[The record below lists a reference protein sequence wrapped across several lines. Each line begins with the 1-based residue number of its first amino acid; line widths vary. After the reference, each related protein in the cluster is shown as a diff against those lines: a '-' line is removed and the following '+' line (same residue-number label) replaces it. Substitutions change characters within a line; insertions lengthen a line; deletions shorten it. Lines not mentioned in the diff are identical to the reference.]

1 MPLSISVLVLISAV
15 SCCILLSALLERR
28 ESHDDVSPALLRV
41 RIHIFEGRLRQLEEE
56 QSLLTQQIE
65 ERQESGESC
74 LQLRELRQEK
84 DSLILEQR
92 LQIQQMRQEL
102 LRIQLLEENNQEEQK
117 KAKESKRKLDVSN
130 QLFFQT
136 LNDGSDASAAF
147 VEKASGQLVDNS
159 DEECQTHSNREW
171 KNRFLTVPKQECS
184 ICLDAYKAGN
194 TVAWAKSDAC
204 VHIFHDNCIIEWL
217 EQNHNHCPL
226 CRLDIMSS
234 ENL

>member
-1 MPLSISVLVLISAV
+1 MPVTFSVLVLIGAV
-15 SCCILLSALLERR
+15 LCCILVSALLERR
-28 ESHDDVSPALLRV
+28 ERHDDVSPALLRV
-41 RIHIFEGRLRQLEEE
+41 RIDIFEGRLRQLEEE
-56 QSLLTQQIE
+56 QSLLTQQID
-65 ERQESGESC
+65 ERQENGQSC
-74 LQLRELRQEK
+74 LQFRELRREK
-84 DSLILEQR
+84 DLLIVEQR

-102 LRIQLLEENNQEEQK
+102 LRIQPLEESNQEEQK
-117 KAKESKRKLDVSN
+117 EDEESNRKDHVSN

-136 LNDGSDASAAF
+136 LNDGSNASAEF
-147 VEKASGQLVDNS
+147 VEKASGQVDNI
-159 DEECQTHSNREW
+159 DEECQTHSKRAW
-171 KNRFLTVPKQECS
+171 KNRFPTVPKQECS

-234 ENL
+234 TNL

>member
-1 MPLSISVLVLISAV
+1 MPLNISVLVLISAV
-15 SCCILLSALLERR
+15 SCCILVSALLERR

-41 RIHIFEGRLRQLEEE
+41 RIDIFEGRLRQLEEE
-56 QSLLTQQIE
+56 QSLLTRQID
-65 ERQESGESC
+65 ERQENGEPW

-92 LQIQQMRQEL
+92 LQIQQMRQE
-102 LRIQLLEENNQEEQK
+102 ENNQEEQK
-117 KAKESKRKLDVSN
+117 KAKESNRKDHVSN

-136 LNDGSDASAAF
+136 LNDESDATAEF
-147 VEKASGQLVDNS
+147 VDKSSGQVDNC
-159 DEECQTHSNREW
+159 DEECQTHSRRAW
-171 KNRFLTVPKQECS
+171 KNRFPTVPKQECS

-226 CRLDIMSS
+226 CRLDIMS
-234 ENL
+234 